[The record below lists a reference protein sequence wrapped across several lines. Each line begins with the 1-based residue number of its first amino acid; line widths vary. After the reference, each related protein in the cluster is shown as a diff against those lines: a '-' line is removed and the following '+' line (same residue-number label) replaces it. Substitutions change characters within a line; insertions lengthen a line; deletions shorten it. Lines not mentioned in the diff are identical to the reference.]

1 MDPEVLTSL
10 INNAALL
17 LVLAVLYDLAFSD
30 SEFNTFLKQA
40 LIGLCISLIAVALML
55 NPWVLAPGLIFDTR
69 SVLLSVAGLFFGL
82 IPSTIAA
89 AIASL
94 FRAYQGG
101 PGAWTGVVVIMVTT
115 GLGVAWSYWR
125 RKPHQSPS
133 GSEFYLFG
141 IVTHVAMLLCILTL
155 PWPVAVDVLRRISL
169 PVLAVYPIAT
179 VLLGKLLSHHFE
191 RRRIEN
197 ALKTE
202 IVERRRIEE
211 ALRES
216 ENRFRTLFT
225 TMTEGMALHE
235 VLYDADGQP
244 VDYRILEVNPA
255 FARQTGLASQTVVG
269 RCATEAY
276 SVSSAPY
283 LAIYAKVVE
292 TSQPV
297 TFESYFAQLKRHF
310 RISAYAL
317 RSGWFVTVFED
328 ITKRKQTEEAL
339 QESEERFRRA
349 IQDAPFP
356 IAIHTEDGEF
366 LIINRTWFEITGYTS
381 DEIPTIADWTERAY
395 GERRHQVQE
404 GIDRLYALDRPVA
417 EGEFVIACKDG
428 RQRVWEFSTSPLS
441 RMADGRRTVISMA
454 VDITERKQAEEEV
467 LRLNQELE
475 ERVRERTIQLEAANK
490 ELETFAYSVSHDLKA
505 PLRGIDGYSRFLLDD
520 YASQLDED
528 GQLFIHNIQQGA
540 EQMNTL
546 IDDLLAYSR
555 VERRPLHSD
564 VLDIARSVERIVA
577 ERAEEIAARGA
588 TVRIDLPPLT
598 AHADLEGLAQVLRN
612 LLDNALKFGHAGL
625 PLQIEIGGQ
634 AGETAIQLWVK
645 DNGIGFDPKF
655 NDRIFEIFQRL
666 QRVEDYPGTGV
677 GLAIARKAIQRMGGR
692 IWAESAPGQGA
703 MFFLELPN
711 HDC

>member
-1 MDPEVLTSL
+1 
-10 INNAALL
+10 
-17 LVLAVLYDLAFSD
+17 
-30 SEFNTFLKQA
+30 
-40 LIGLCISLIAVALML
+40 
-55 NPWVLAPGLIFDTR
+55 
-69 SVLLSVAGLFFGL
+69 
-82 IPSTIAA
+82 
-89 AIASL
+89 
-94 FRAYQGG
+94 
-101 PGAWTGVVVIMVTT
+101 
-115 GLGVAWSYWR
+115 
-125 RKPHQSPS
+125 
-133 GSEFYLFG
+133 
-141 IVTHVAMLLCILTL
+141 
-155 PWPVAVDVLRRISL
+155 
-169 PVLAVYPIAT
+169 
-179 VLLGKLLSHHFE
+179 
-191 RRRIEN
+191 
-197 ALKTE
+197 
-202 IVERRRIEE
+202 
-211 ALRES
+211 
-216 ENRFRTLFT
+216 
-225 TMTEGMALHE
+225 
-235 VLYDADGQP
+235 
-244 VDYRILEVNPA
+244 
-255 FARQTGLASQTVVG
+255 
-269 RCATEAY
+269 
-276 SVSSAPY
+276 
-283 LAIYAKVVE
+283 
-292 TSQPV
+292 
-297 TFESYFAQLKRHF
+297 
-310 RISAYAL
+310 
-317 RSGWFVTVFED
+317 
-328 ITKRKQTEEAL
+328 
-339 QESEERFRRA
+339 
-349 IQDAPFP
+349 
-356 IAIHTEDGEF
+356 
-366 LIINRTWFEITGYTS
+366 
-381 DEIPTIADWTERAY
+381 
-395 GERRHQVQE
+395 
-404 GIDRLYALDRPVA
+404 
-417 EGEFVIACKDG
+417 
-428 RQRVWEFSTSPLS
+428 
-441 RMADGRRTVISMA
+441 
-454 VDITERKQAEEEV
+454 
-467 LRLNQELE
+467 LE